1 MLLITLFSTTV
12 NAQIKLS
19 VNNEEIDFKGDEP
32 TLINDRTYVPVR
44 FLAEALGAEVDWDDT
59 HKVVIIKN
67 YGIEGRDT
75 GATHYLRLGENKM
88 VVYGYRKDD
97 TIPGNNT
104 VKGAETSVSFYFPED
119 IYPMGA
125 VCQIRDLANSTA
137 IEKAPLSHNFSQYHF
152 KRSFAESTR
161 NTGHSEYC
169 KKK

>member
-1 MLLITLFSTTV
+1 
-12 NAQIKLS
+12 
-19 VNNEEIDFKGDEP
+19 
-32 TLINDRTYVPVR
+32 
-44 FLAEALGAEVDWDDT
+44 
-59 HKVVIIKN
+59 
-67 YGIEGRDT
+67 
-75 GATHYLRLGENKM
+75 M

-152 KRSFAESTR
+152 KRSFAEYTR